1 MSKTTLHVIQD
12 IATPHNNVLVA
23 ALKARKDI
31 DLHLWYCTP
40 KAAKYGW
47 KDDITHAVQQA
58 NLYKPDSLDW
68 RMVWRILSRPSERVL
83 LVGWSNPTTRA
94 LFIALCLLRRR
105 FGMWFDLPQDDAP
118 RSKAKGMLREVFY
131 KLLRASN
138 ATVFA
143 VGRAAVDYFAAR
155 GFDAKRLVNLPIF
168 VEVDKTRDDFSKQR
182 ESLRK
187 RYGAGKNDILL
198 VGGSR
203 LIFDKGFDLPISAIG
218 ALPPALRKR
227 FRLVIVGQGE
237 ELENLKQ
244 LALDNEIAGQVYFP
258 GWLAI
263 DDFRALM
270 VVGEAF
276 VHPARFDAWGSTIF
290 AHPMSVPVIGS
301 TGAGSAYDRIDDGK
315 DGWLFN
321 PQKPAELLAILENL
335 AAMDEKA
342 LAKMGKAARKKAEE
356 WTPAIGTKILMDNL
370 NKR

>member
-1 MSKTTLHVIQD
+1 MSKKVLHVIQD

-31 DLHLWYCTP
+31 DLRLWYCTP

-47 KDDITHAVQQA
+47 KDDLTHAVQQA
-58 NLYKPDSLDW
+58 NLYKPDGIDW
-68 RMVWRILSRPSERVL
+68 GMLWSILSRPSDKVL

-94 LFIALCLLRRR
+94 LFVLFCLLRRR

-118 RSKAKGMLREVFY
+118 RSTARRMLRQVFY
-131 KLLRASN
+131 SLLLRSRAK
-138 ATVFA
+138 VFA
-143 VGRAAVDYFAAR
+143 VGRAAVEYFKAR
-155 GFDAKRLVNLPIF
+155 GFEDSQLVNLPIF
-168 VEVDKTRDDFSKQR
+168 VELDTSRSDFIGQRDSI
-182 ESLRK
+182 RK

-203 LIFDKGFDLPISAIG
+203 LIHDKGFDLPIAAIA
-218 ALPPALRKR
+218 ALPPALKKR
-227 FRLVIVGQGE
+227 YRLVIVGQGE
-237 ELENLKQ
+237 ELDNLKK
-244 LALDNEIAGQVYFP
+244 LAMENDIADQVYFP

-270 VVGEAF
+270 VAGDAF

-290 AHPMSVPVIGS
+290 AHPMGVPVIGS

-315 DGWLFN
+315 DGWLF
-321 PQKPAELLAILENL
+321 PPDDRAKLVDILKDL
-335 AAMDEKA
+335 AAMDDKA
-342 LAKMGKAARKKAEE
+342 MSKMSKASRKKAEE
-356 WTPAIGTKILMDNL
+356 WTPAIGTKILLDNL